1 MTKFQ
6 ALELSIDT
14 VRSLRVSLTRLQSR
28 DPDLARQTRRAL
40 TSLPLNLSEGR
51 RRTGRDRRYHW
62 RVALGSLDEAR
73 TALRVAEA
81 LGYVSERSLQE
92 PLQLL
97 DRVAAMIW
105 RLLQ

>member
-6 ALELSIDT
+6 ALELSIHA
-14 VRSLRVSLTRLQSR
+14 VRSLRDPLARLRSC
-28 DPDLARQTRRAL
+28 DPDLARQTRKAL
-40 TSLPLNLSEGR
+40 TSVPLNLSEGR
-51 RRTGRDRRYHW
+51 RRIGRDRRHHW

-81 LGYVSERSLQE
+81 FGYLTGRSLEE
-92 PLQLL
+92 PLELL

-105 RLLQ
+105 RLLR

>member
-14 VRSLRVSLTRLQSR
+14 MRSLRHPLARLQSR
-28 DPDLARQTRRAL
+28 DPDLARQTRKAL
-40 TSLPLNLSEGR
+40 TSVPLNLSEGR

-62 RVALGSLDEAR
+62 RVALGSLDETR

-81 LGYVSERSLQE
+81 LGYLSDGS
-92 PLQLL
+92 PLELL

-105 RLLQ
+105 RLLR